1 MVLIP
6 RGEDK
11 EKMTI
16 RSEDS
21 VAVCCER
28 GGRTM
33 DEETCRCL
41 DGTAHEA
48 ERALLKYSR
57 KRYDQLRTW
66 IYKFRPLQSLGRWPE
81 AAWRRHIVT
90 RGRMTPIIG

>member
-1 MVLIP
+1 MVLVQ

-11 EKMTI
+11 EKITI

-28 GGRTM
+28 GGVPS
-33 DEETCRCL
+33 RCL

-48 ERALLKYSR
+48 ERALLKYSK
-57 KRYDQLRTW
+57 KRYDQLRKWT
-66 IYKFRPLQSLGRWPE
+66 YTSRPPQSLGRWPE

-90 RGRMTPIIG
+90 KGRMASIIG